1 MVLGLLMDEVMEIS
15 HCLVIKCMIILS
27 TLSQPLTTNIISSRM
42 EMRLK
47 VKKAEYVT
55 GENKYFP

>member
-15 HCLVIKCMIILS
+15 HCLVIKCMIIFS
-27 TLSQPLTTNIISSRM
+27 TLSQPLTTTIISSRM